1 MRTTSAPVAHHS
13 PPQPKPRGPGPG
25 RVVTVALI
33 LGAALLLGHFLAELS
48 APALHSK
55 MLPWILSRG
64 LGLAA
69 LLSLAAL
76 TGLGLWL
83 HHPWRESVKGVR
95 PITWLR
101 VHSALAATTVM
112 LVVAHLTAIALDRYA
127 HVGWMGA
134 LVPWRSAY
142 RPSPVALGTLAL
154 WLMILV
160 GASAGLAGIIGG
172 GRWLAIHRLAWL
184 SFAAAWLHGVTAGSD
199 TARLRLIYLVTGLFV
214 AALAATRSW
223 AVRHRPEER
232 FA

>member
-1 MRTTSAPVAHHS
+1 
-13 PPQPKPRGPGPG
+13 
-25 RVVTVALI
+25 
-33 LGAALLLGHFLAELS
+33 
-48 APALHSK
+48 
-55 MLPWILSRG
+55 

-83 HHPWRESVKGVR
+83 HHPWRESMKGVR

-101 VHSALAATTVM
+101 AHSALAATTVT

-127 HVGWMGA
+127 RVGWTGA

-172 GRWLAIHRLAWL
+172 GRWLAVHRLAWL

-199 TARLRLIYLVTGLFV
+199 TERLRLVYLLTGVFV
-214 AALAATRSW
+214 AGLAATRSW
-223 AVRHRPEER
+223 AVRQRTDER

>member
-1 MRTTSAPVAHHS
+1 MKTAAAPSVRQIPTSRPT
-13 PPQPKPRGPGPG
+13 RGPGPG
-25 RVVTVALI
+25 RLVAV
-33 LGAALLLGHFLAELS
+33 ALLLGVALLAGHFLAELS
-48 APALHSK
+48 APALHSR

-83 HHPWRESVKGVR
+83 HHPWRASISGVR
-95 PITWLR
+95 PISWLR
-101 VHSALAATTVM
+101 AHSALAATTVM

-127 HVGWMGA
+127 HVGWLGA

-154 WLMILV
+154 WMIILV
-160 GASAGLAGIIGG
+160 GASAGLAGVIGG
-172 GRWLAIHRLAWL
+172 GRWLAIHRMAWL

-199 TARLRLIYLVTGLFV
+199 TARLRLIYLATGIAVTSV
-214 AALAATRSW
+214 AATRAW
-223 AVRHRPEER
+223 ALRHRADER
-232 FA
+232 VA